1 MKRVAIDV
9 DTGVDDALALI
20 LALRSPELSIE
31 AVTTVA
37 GNVPVETATRNTRL
51 VMDVAQA
58 PPSLLLAQ
66 GAPRPLKREIVHSTF
81 VHGADGLGNASSVY
95 PQPQHPVI
103 EKAAATFLLELIEH
117 HGDGL
122 TLISLGPMTNLALA
136 ARQEP
141 AVFRRVGEVVQM
153 GGAVRHPGNI
163 TPAAEFNIYV
173 DPEAAA
179 EVVAT
184 GVRLRLVPLDA
195 TTGALLTRA
204 ELRRL
209 ALERDSA
216 VFQFVREITVV
227 ILDFYQQHLG
237 LGGFHPHDLMAV
249 AAAIDPTL
257 LIWERMRL
265 EVRTDD
271 AERGR
276 TVGVPDESSPVLVA
290 TGVDAERFLLFLTD
304 RVCR

>member
-1 MKRVAIDV
+1 MKHVAMDV
-9 DTGVDDALALI
+9 DTGVDDAVALL
-20 LALRSPELSIE
+20 LALRSPELSLE
-31 AVTTVA
+31 AVTTVS

-51 VMDVAQA
+51 VLDVAQA
-58 PPSLLLAQ
+58 PATLPLAE
-66 GAPRPLKREIVHSTF
+66 GAPQPLRCEPIRSTF
-81 VHGADGLGNASSVY
+81 VHGADGLGNASGVY
-95 PQPQHPVI
+95 PPPRHPVL
-103 EKAAATFLLELIEH
+103 EKDATTLLLELIQNF
-117 HGDGL
+117 GDAL
-122 TLISLGPMTNLALA
+122 TLISVGPMTNLALA
-136 ARQEP
+136 ARRDP
-141 AVFRRVGEVVQM
+141 ATFRRVGEIVQM
-153 GGAVRHPGNI
+153 GGAVRRPGNV
-163 TPAAEFNIYV
+163 TPLAEFNIYV

-216 VFQFVREITVV
+216 AFQFVREIAVV
-227 ILDFYQQHLG
+227 VCDFYQQHLG
-237 LGGFHPHDLMAV
+237 LDGFHPHDPMAV

-257 LIWERMRL
+257 LTWEKMRL

-276 TVGVPDESSPVLVA
+276 TVGVTDEDSPVLVA
-290 TGVDAERFLLFLTD
+290 TGVDAGRFLPFLTD

>member
-9 DTGVDDALALI
+9 DTGVDDALALL

-31 AVTTVA
+31 GVTTVA

-51 VMDVAQA
+51 VLDVAQA
-58 PPSLLLAQ
+58 PASLPLAQ
-66 GAPRPLKREIVHSTF
+66 GASRALKRESVHSTF
-81 VHGADGLGNASSVY
+81 VHGADGLGNASGVY
-95 PQPQHPVI
+95 PPPKHPVM
-103 EKAAATFLLELIEH
+103 EKDAAAFLLELIER
-117 HGDGL
+117 HGNAL
-122 TLISLGPMTNLALA
+122 TLVSLGPMTNLALA
-136 ARQEP
+136 ARQD
-141 AVFRRVGEVVQM
+141 AALFRQVGEVVQM
-153 GGAVRHPGNI
+153 GGAVRHAGNI
-163 TPAAEFNIYV
+163 TPTAEFNIYV

-195 TTGALLTRA
+195 TTGALLRRA

-209 ALERDSA
+209 AQERDSA

-227 ILDFYQQHLG
+227 ILDFYQQRLG
-237 LGGFHPHDLMAV
+237 LGGFHPHDPMAV

-257 LIWERMRL
+257 LTWERMRL
-265 EVRTDD
+265 TVRTDD

-290 TGVDAERFLLFLTD
+290 TGVDAGRFLALFTG